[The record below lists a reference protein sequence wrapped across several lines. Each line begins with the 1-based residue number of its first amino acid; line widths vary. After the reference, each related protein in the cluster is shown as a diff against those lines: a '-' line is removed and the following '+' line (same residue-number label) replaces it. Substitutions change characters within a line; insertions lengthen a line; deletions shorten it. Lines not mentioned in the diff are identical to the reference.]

1 MDIRI
6 FDAAQNEILAILP
19 ERNRSLAR
27 LRAILLAGQ
36 FPTVTVIGKYNHG
49 KSRLLNELIGDDIFS
64 VADKRETVTLSE
76 HLKHNV
82 RWLDAP
88 GLDADVAAIDDQ
100 YAQDAMW
107 TEADIRLII
116 HSVREGEFD
125 PYELQL
131 FQQFKQDEQQ
141 TRRQSVL
148 VLTQIDQA
156 PDQDVLAHIIDSIKK
171 QAPDAN
177 VMPVSATRHRQGLVN
192 SKPLLV
198 QRSGIPELQQTLN
211 GMIEKVSA
219 VRQFEKNKIFTELK
233 SEISEL
239 QNSTQTQIQQLN
251 ITLQQQAESFL
262 HDLNQVLDK
271 VRVDLQPI
279 LQISG
284 KDDSLEPDSFA
295 NMYKVTAGKRDRN
308 RIQVAYSR
316 ACIEI
321 NSHLVRYGVIGLPD
335 TQKSNVRSLDTVM
348 VAVMGVSVKLR
359 KDLKLIFDEESGR
372 DRLRCEFT
380 HYFEVSAD
388 RMQLKNQLQN
398 LEQRLQ
404 LIVQAQQVT
413 ETLEGAL

>member
-1 MDIRI
+1 M
-6 FDAAQNEILAILP
+6 
-19 ERNRSLAR
+19 
-27 LRAILLAGQ
+27 
-36 FPTVTVIGKYNHG
+36 K
-49 KSRLLNELIGDDIFS
+49 
-64 VADKRETVTLSE
+64 
-76 HLKHNV
+76 
-82 RWLDAP
+82 
-88 GLDADVAAIDDQ
+88 
-100 YAQDAMW
+100 
-107 TEADIRLII
+107 
-116 HSVREGEFD
+116 
-125 PYELQL
+125 
-131 FQQFKQDEQQ
+131 
-141 TRRQSVL
+141 
-148 VLTQIDQA
+148 
-156 PDQDVLAHIIDSIKK
+156 
-171 QAPDAN
+171 
-177 VMPVSATRHRQGLVN
+177 
-192 SKPLLV
+192 
-198 QRSGIPELQQTLN
+198 
-211 GMIEKVSA
+211 
-219 VRQFEKNKIFTELK
+219 KNKIFTELK

-239 QNSTQTQIQQLN
+239 QNSTQNQIQQLN
-251 ITLQQQAESFL
+251 TTLQQQAESFL

-372 DRLRCEFT
+372 DRLRREFT